1 MTASKEL
8 LIDLQEKY
16 EKTETLI
23 TEDSKLD
30 PPNEPYKSHYA
41 AKAILL
47 ELEENIKN
55 HIETLKTIDK
65 PDENEIQRFIFILG
79 HISVDLGRV
88 FNFTEETSVAEKY
101 LNESI
106 DLFSQYESHPSAVC
120 AYLSALNENGILW
133 MNRVKTEKS
142 KEFLVKAEVVY
153 NLFKETKLVPLTIH
167 DLFNHRDE
175 KAMNGSVI
183 LEKLNTLTLF
193 YLAQVFG
200 SLGNLEKSAVYCH
213 TTLRKQL
220 LQNDFEPIDWALNAA
235 TLSQYFCT
243 NNRFTEVC
251 VKSKLMR
258 FKFSISIFN

>member
-8 LIDLQEKY
+8 LTDLREKY
-16 EKTETLI
+16 EKTEKLI
-23 TEDSKLD
+23 TEDSKSD

-47 ELEENIKN
+47 ELTENIKN
-55 HIETLKTIDK
+55 HIETLKTSDT
-65 PDENEIQRFIFILG
+65 PDEDEIQRFKFILG

-88 FNFTEETSVAEKY
+88 FNFTEETSTAEKY

-106 DLFSQYESHPSAVC
+106 DLFSQYESHPSAMC
-120 AYLSALNENGILW
+120 AYLSALNENGILC
-133 MNRVKTEKS
+133 MNRGDTQKS
-142 KEFLVKAEVVY
+142 KEYLIKADNIY
-153 NLFKETKLVPLTIH
+153 NLFNETKLVPLTIH

-175 KAMNGSVI
+175 EVMNGGKI

-213 TTLRKQL
+213 TTLKKQL
-220 LQNDFEPIDWALNAA
+220 LQNDFEPVDWALNAA
-235 TLSQYFCT
+235 TLSQFFCT

-251 VKSKLMR
+251 
-258 FKFSISIFN
+258 IEPN